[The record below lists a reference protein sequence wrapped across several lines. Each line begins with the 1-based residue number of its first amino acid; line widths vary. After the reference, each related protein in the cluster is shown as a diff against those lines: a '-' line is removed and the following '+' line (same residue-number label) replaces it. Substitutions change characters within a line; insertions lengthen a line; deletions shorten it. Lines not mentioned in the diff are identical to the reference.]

1 MANYFIGDI
10 KNFQIKSQDF
20 KGFRFRYK
28 TPTMNYYKFKVSK
41 SKKELSA
48 MRKNMMADFDNN
60 VTKIEV
66 ALFEDITKIALEKR
80 LDAVG
85 RKVNGIRH
93 RSYENDERHLR
104 LHLTPYFKGISI
116 KEITT
121 GKINS
126 FIDDCANKD
135 LSAKSIRHCV
145 QTLNM
150 VMKFAVDQGY
160 IAKNPCNSND
170 RKEIKGVVNER
181 GGYSHDHIAS
191 ILKVEKTL
199 YLDTFIAFSAFTGV
213 SANELQGLQWQ
224 DINFNKSEV
233 TIRRNVYRYDTQ
245 ELKNNFR
252 ERILGLPSHVMTL
265 LKKWKLNSHCNLWV
279 FPNASGKKPFE
290 QNAMRKLIN
299 TVCKHARV
307 PDYGIGGFRKYFNT
321 SMIGEVPDHI
331 RKARMGHSKNSK
343 TAEVHYTVID
353 LEQARSPIQAEKLL
367 QKLLG

>member
-10 KNFQIKSQDF
+10 KPYIIVAKDY
-20 KGFRFRYK
+20 KGFQFRYK
-28 TPTMNYYKFKVSK
+28 SATMK
-41 SKKELSA
+41 SYGRKIAVNKKDLQSIRKA
-48 MRKNMMADFDNN
+48 MISDFENH

-66 ALFEDITKIALEKR
+66 ALFDDVAKLALEKR

-85 RKVNGIRH
+85 RKVNGIRQ
-93 RSYENDERHLR
+93 RSYDNDERHLR
-104 LHLTPYFKGISI
+104 LHLTPFFKGISI

-150 VMKFAVDQGY
+150 VMKVAVDQGY
-160 IAKNPCNSND
+160 ISRNPCNSDD

-191 ILKVEKTL
+191 ILKVKKTL

-233 TIRRNVYRYDTQ
+233 TISRNVYRYDTQ

-265 LKKWKLNSHCNLWV
+265 LKKWKLNSHCDLWV

-290 QNAMRKLIN
+290 QNAMRNLIK
-299 TVCKHARV
+299 TVCKHAGV
-307 PDYGIGGFRKYFNT
+307 PNYGIGGFRKYFNT

-353 LEQARSPIQAEKLL
+353 LEQARSPMQAERLL